1 MGALM
6 NNLSIF
12 YDESSDIL
20 YASFGKPKKAV
31 CFELDG
37 GELIR
42 LDPFTNKV
50 VGITILDFTDK
61 FKEAKD
67 NIKKQAKFVIPLI
80 LDKYEHQK
88 KNK

>member
-1 MGALM
+1 MDILR
-6 NNLSIF
+6 NLKLF

-20 YASFGKPKKAV
+20 YASFGKPKKAI
-31 CFELDG
+31 CFELDE

-61 FKEAKD
+61 FKEAKY
-67 NIKKQAKFVIPLI
+67 NIKKQAKFIIPLI
-80 LDKYEHQK
+80 LERYEHQK
-88 KNK
+88 NMR